1 MQRLV
6 KNKDGALP
14 SEFFVAH
21 DLCFAIHDILVE
33 FLKSGE
39 ASGIFTT
46 HITFT
51 DKADAVA
58 FKENNDIF
66 HWLEATGRLDD
77 RALVLKTV
85 VLPAVLSDMLHSF
98 YEALECS
105 RKGKLNITYALIRK
119 PIQESLYLLESI
131 VLDEIGFAD
140 KLATEP
146 LTLRPR
152 MAGGMNGHSKRI
164 QTVLERIQQ
173 TDAFDAEYLAQL
185 RYEKTEDGFDGVC
198 NKAIH
203 LFTEHKAIRT
213 ELMNIN
219 FVFSGFD
226 AKLTQWRYLYG
237 RLPYILIYAWRV
249 IEYIGASLRP
259 THPDY
264 TLDMNRRIAA
274 FVTLSAKNTAH
285 ITLPLQQFYDIY
297 RTWLWNHCYE
307 HGYATPCEDDMKRMA
322 LTGAFPGED
331 KKNVQKRLAT
341 FELRAALS
349 RAAAGSGSKRLVT
362 QSN

>member
-6 KNKDGALP
+6 KNKDGVLP
-14 SEFFVAH
+14 SEFFIAH
-21 DLCFAIHDILVE
+21 DLCFAVHDILVE

-46 HITFT
+46 HINFA
-51 DKADAVA
+51 DKADAAA
-58 FKENNDIF
+58 FRENNDIF

-77 RALVLKTV
+77 RARVLKTV
-85 VLPAVLSDMLHSF
+85 VLPAVLSDMLHTF

-131 VLDEIGFAD
+131 VLDEISFAD

-164 QTVLERIQQ
+164 QSVLERIQQ
-173 TDAFDAEYLAQL
+173 TNAFDAEYLAQL
-185 RYEKTEDGFDGVC
+185 RYAKTEDGFDGVC

-203 LFTEHKAIRT
+203 LFTEHKAIQT

-219 FVFSGFD
+219 FIFSGYD

-249 IEYIGASLRP
+249 IEHIGASIRP

-264 TLDMNRRIAA
+264 TLEGSSNNPRFSMNSATESCLWPNPAQISQQTTTFPSSIAR
-274 FVTLSAKNTAH
+274 FL
-285 ITLPLQQFYDIY
+285 L
-297 RTWLWNHCYE
+297 
-307 HGYATPCEDDMKRMA
+307 
-322 LTGAFPGED
+322 
-331 KKNVQKRLAT
+331 
-341 FELRAALS
+341 
-349 RAAAGSGSKRLVT
+349 
-362 QSN
+362 